1 MFSHFSLHRLL
12 VKAVR
17 ELNYQQ
23 PTPVQAEAIPLA
35 LDGLDLQVNSET
47 GSGKTLA
54 YLLPS
59 LNQLLDRS
67 SQGGGTRMLV
77 LVPTREL
84 AQQVFAN
91 CQVLIKHTNLSAVLI
106 SGGVDFEQQAEQL
119 EPPPAIVIAT
129 TGRLLDHIKKGTVE
143 LAQLAVLVLDE
154 ADRMLDMGFSDDV
167 YAIGA
172 ASNPQR
178 QTLLFSATLNNKWLP
193 GLAKKLLRNP
203 EVLTISG
210 GRNKHADIRGQVLL
224 ADDEGHKHNQLMWLL
239 NHENFDK
246 AIVFCNSRE
255 RAEKLAAVIM
265 PQRKRVGILHG
276 EIDQKKRS
284 AVMQSLLEG
293 KINVLI
299 TTDVSARGLDIE
311 GVDLVIN
318 FDMPRRGDDYV
329 HRIGRTGRGG
339 KEGLAITLVKSTEWN
354 LKASVERYL
363 NHKFE
368 PRVIDELKGSFTGP
382 TRLRASGKTVGNK
395 KKKDKKTVAEKKAKQ
410 RKRNKQSVGKR
421 RTPSGNKDQQPQS

>member
-17 ELNYQQ
+17 ELNYRQ
-23 PTPVQAEAIPLA
+23 PTPVQAETIPLA
-35 LDGLDLQVNSET
+35 LEGHDLQVNSET

-67 SQGGGTRMLV
+67 SQGRETRVLV
-77 LVPTREL
+77 LLPTREL
-84 AQQVFAN
+84 AKQVFVS
-91 CQVLIKHTNLSAVLI
+91 CQALIKHTNLSVVLV
-106 SGGVDFEQQAEQL
+106 SGGDDFEHQAEQL
-119 EPPPAIVIAT
+119 LQSPAIVIAT
-129 TGRLLDHIKKGTVE
+129 TGRLLEHIEKGTVD
-143 LAQLAVLVLDE
+143 LSQLAVLVLDE
-154 ADRMLDMGFSDDV
+154 ADRMLDMGFSTDV
-167 YAIGA
+167 YAITA
-172 ASNPQR
+172 VCNPNR

-193 GLAKKLLRNP
+193 NLAKKLLREP

-210 GRNKHADIRGQVLL
+210 GRQAHAHIREQVLL
-224 ADDEGHKHNQLMWLL
+224 ADDDDHKQKQLLWLL
-239 NHENFDK
+239 ANEKFDK

-255 RAEKLAAVIM
+255 RSEKLAAAII
-265 PQRKRVGILHG
+265 PRRKLVGILHG
-276 EIDQKKRS
+276 EIEQRKRS
-284 AVMQSLLEG
+284 SVMQSLQEG

-311 GVDLVIN
+311 GVDLVVN

-339 KEGLAITLVKSTEWN
+339 KEGQAITLVKSTEWN

-368 PRVIDELKGSFTGP
+368 PRLIEELKGSYSGP
-382 TRLRASGKTVGNK
+382 KKLRASGQAEGSKKKKNK
-395 KKKDKKTVAEKKAKQ
+395 KKGATKKAKQ
-410 RKRNKQSVGKR
+410 RKRDKQSGGKKH
-421 RTPSGNKDQQPQS
+421 TPSDNKD

>member
-1 MFSHFSLHRLL
+1 MFSYFSLHRLL

-17 ELNYQQ
+17 ELNYRQ
-23 PTPVQAEAIPLA
+23 PTPVQSGAIPLA
-35 LDGLDLQVNSET
+35 LEGIDLQVNSET

-67 SQGGGTRMLV
+67 NQGGGTGVLV

-84 AQQVFAN
+84 ALQVFKV
-91 CQVLIKHTNLSAVLI
+91 CQALIKHTNLSVVLA
-106 SGGVDFEQQAEQL
+106 SGGDDFEMQAEQL
-119 EPPPAIVIAT
+119 EQSPAIVIAT
-129 TGRLLDHIKKGTVE
+129 TGRLLEHIKKATIDLE
-143 LAQLAVLVLDE
+143 QLRVLVLDE

-167 YAIGA
+167 HAITA
-172 ASNPQR
+172 VSNPDR

-193 GLAKKLLRNP
+193 SLAKKLLREP

-210 GRNKHADIRGQVLL
+210 GRTEHADIREQVVLADNDEHKQKQLLWLL
-224 ADDEGHKHNQLMWLL
+224 A
-239 NHENFDK
+239 HEYFGK

-255 RAEKLAAVIM
+255 RAERLADAVM
-265 PQRKRVGILHG
+265 PRRRKVGILHG
-276 EIDQKKRS
+276 EIEQKKRS
-284 AVMQSLLEG
+284 SVMVSLLEG

-311 GVDLVIN
+311 GVNLVIN
-318 FDMPRRGDDYV
+318 YDMPRRGDDYV

-339 KEGLAITLVKSTEWN
+339 KEGLAITLVMPTEWN

-363 NHKFE
+363 THKFE
-368 PRVIDELKGSFTGP
+368 PRIIEELKGSYTGP
-382 TRLRASGKTVGNK
+382 EKLRASGQAVGSKN
-395 KKKDKKTVAEKKAKQ
+395 KKDKKKALGKKVKKAKK
-410 RKRNKQSVGKR
+410 RKSKKKVAGK
-421 RTPSGNKDQQPQS
+421 TSPSSDNKD

>member
-17 ELNYQQ
+17 ELKYRQ
-23 PTPVQAEAIPLA
+23 PTPVQSEAIPLA
-35 LDGLDLQVNSET
+35 LEGFDLQVNSET

-59 LNQLLDRS
+59 LNQLLNRS
-67 SQGGGTRMLV
+67 KQGTGTRVLV

-84 AQQVFAN
+84 AQQVFAV
-91 CQVLIKHTNLSAVLI
+91 CQTLVKHTNLSVVLAT
-106 SGGVDFEQQAEQL
+106 GGDDFEQQAELL
-119 EPPPAIVIAT
+119 EQSPAVVIAT
-129 TGRLLDHIKKGTVE
+129 TGRLLEHIKKATVDLE
-143 LAQLAVLVLDE
+143 QLSVLVLDE

-167 YAIGA
+167 HAITA
-172 ASNPQR
+172 VSNPDH

-193 GLAKKLLRNP
+193 ALAKKLLRDP
-203 EVLTISG
+203 EVLSISG
-210 GRNKHADIRGQVLL
+210 GRTEHADIHEQVML
-224 ADDEGHKHNQLMWLL
+224 ADDDANKQKQLLWLL
-239 NHENFDK
+239 AHEYFAK

-255 RAEKLAAVIM
+255 RAERLADAVM
-265 PQRKRVGILHG
+265 PRRRKVGILHG
-276 EIDQKKRS
+276 EIEQKKRS
-284 AVMQSLLEG
+284 SVMASLLEG

-318 FDMPRRGDDYV
+318 YDMPRRGDDYV

-339 KEGLAITLVKSTEWN
+339 KDGLAITLVKPGEWN

-363 NHKFE
+363 GHRFE
-368 PRVIDELKGSFTGP
+368 PRIIEEVKGNYTGP
-382 TRLRASGKTVGNK
+382 EKLRASGQAVGSKN
-395 KKKDKKTVAEKKAKQ
+395 KKDKKKALGKKLKKAKKP
-410 RKRNKQSVGKR
+410 KRNKKIAVKPAQSSADTKG
-421 RTPSGNKDQQPQS
+421 

>member
-17 ELNYQQ
+17 ELKYRQ
-23 PTPVQAEAIPLA
+23 PTPVQVEAIPLA
-35 LDGLDLQVNSET
+35 LEGLDLQVNSET

-59 LNQLLDRS
+59 LNQLLNRS
-67 SQGGGTRMLV
+67 NQGGGTRVLV

-84 AQQVFAN
+84 AQQVFSVS
-91 CQVLIKHTNLSAVLI
+91 QTLIKYTNLSAVLV
-106 SGGVDFEQQAEQL
+106 SGGDGFEQQAEQL
-119 EPPPAIVIAT
+119 AQSPAIVIAT
-129 TGRLLDHIKKGTVE
+129 TGRLLEHIEKDTVD
-143 LAQLAVLVLDE
+143 LDQLAVLVLDE

-167 YAIGA
+167 HAITA
-172 ASNPQR
+172 VSNPNR

-193 GLAKKLLRNP
+193 GLAKKLLREP

-210 GRNKHADIRGQVLL
+210 GRDEHTDIREQVVL
-224 ADDEGHKHNQLMWLL
+224 ADDDEHKQKQLLWLL
-239 NHENFDK
+239 AHEYFDK
-246 AIVFCNSRE
+246 AIVFCNSRD
-255 RAEKLAAVIM
+255 RAEKLADSVI
-265 PQRKRVGILHG
+265 PRRRKVGILHG
-276 EIDQKKRS
+276 EIEKKKRTS
-284 AVMQSLLEG
+284 VMQSLQEG
-293 KINVLI
+293 KINVLV

-368 PRVIDELKGSFTGP
+368 TRMIEELIGSYSGP
-382 TRLRASGKTVGNK
+382 KKLRASGQAVGSK
-395 KKKDKKTVAEKKAKQ
+395 KKKDKKKASEKKAKQ
-410 RKRNKQSVGKR
+410 RKRNKQSVGKK
-421 RTPSGNKDQQPQS
+421 RTPSDKS

>member
-1 MFSHFSLHRLL
+1 LFSHFSLHRLL

-17 ELNYQQ
+17 ELNYRQ
-23 PTPVQAEAIPLA
+23 PTPVQSEAIPLA
-35 LDGLDLQVNSET
+35 LEGIDLQVNSET

-67 SQGGGTRMLV
+67 NQGGGTRVLV

-84 AQQVFAN
+84 AQQVFKV
-91 CQVLIKHTNLSAVLI
+91 CQALIKHTNLSVVLA
-106 SGGVDFEQQAEQL
+106 SGDDDFEMQAEQL
-119 EPPPAIVIAT
+119 EQSPAIVIAT
-129 TGRLLDHIKKGTVE
+129 TGRLLKHIKKATIDLE
-143 LAQLAVLVLDE
+143 QLRVLVLDE

-167 YAIGA
+167 HAITEV
-172 ASNPQR
+172 SNPDR

-193 GLAKKLLRNP
+193 SLAKKLLRDP

-210 GRNKHADIRGQVLL
+210 GRTEHADIREQVVLADNDEHKQKQLLWLL
-224 ADDEGHKHNQLMWLL
+224 A
-239 NHENFDK
+239 HEYFAK

-255 RAEKLAAVIM
+255 RAERLADAVM
-265 PQRKRVGILHG
+265 PRRRKVGILHG
-276 EIDQKKRS
+276 EIEQKKRTS
-284 AVMQSLLEG
+284 VMTSLLEG

-318 FDMPRRGDDYV
+318 YDMPRRGDDYV

-339 KEGLAITLVKSTEWN
+339 KEGLAITLVMSTEWN

-363 NHKFE
+363 AHKFE
-368 PRVIDELKGSFTGP
+368 PRIIEELKGSYTGP
-382 TRLRASGKTVGNK
+382 EKLRASGQAVGSKN
-395 KKKDKKTVAEKKAKQ
+395 KKDKKKALGKKLKKAKK
-410 RKRNKQSVGKR
+410 RKPKKKLAGK
-421 RTPSGNKDQQPQS
+421 TSPSSDNKD

>member
-17 ELNYQQ
+17 ELNYRQ
-23 PTPVQAEAIPLA
+23 PTPVQSEAIPLA
-35 LDGLDLQVNSET
+35 LEGIDLQVNSET

-67 SQGGGTRMLV
+67 NQGGGTRVLV

-84 AQQVFAN
+84 AQQVFKV
-91 CQVLIKHTNLSAVLI
+91 CQALIKHTNLSVVLA
-106 SGGVDFEQQAEQL
+106 SGDDDFEMQAEQL
-119 EPPPAIVIAT
+119 EQSPAIVIAT
-129 TGRLLDHIKKGTVE
+129 TGRLLKHIKKATIDLE
-143 LAQLAVLVLDE
+143 QLRVLVLDE

-167 YAIGA
+167 HAITEV
-172 ASNPQR
+172 SNPDR

-193 GLAKKLLRNP
+193 SLAKKLLRDP

-210 GRNKHADIRGQVLL
+210 GRTEHADIREQVVLADNDEHKQKQLLWLL
-224 ADDEGHKHNQLMWLL
+224 A
-239 NHENFDK
+239 HEYFAK

-255 RAEKLAAVIM
+255 RAERLADAVM
-265 PQRKRVGILHG
+265 PRRRKVGILHG
-276 EIDQKKRS
+276 EIEQKKRTS
-284 AVMQSLLEG
+284 VMTSLLEG

-318 FDMPRRGDDYV
+318 YDMPRRGDDYV

-339 KEGLAITLVKSTEWN
+339 KEGLAITLVMSTEWN

-363 NHKFE
+363 AHKFE
-368 PRVIDELKGSFTGP
+368 PRIIEELKGSYTGP
-382 TRLRASGKTVGNK
+382 EKLRASGQAVGSKN
-395 KKKDKKTVAEKKAKQ
+395 KKDKKKALGKKLKKAKK
-410 RKRNKQSVGKR
+410 RKPKKKLAGK
-421 RTPSGNKDQQPQS
+421 TSPSSDNKD

>member
-17 ELNYQQ
+17 ELKYRQ
-23 PTPVQAEAIPLA
+23 PTPVQSEAIPLA
-35 LDGLDLQVNSET
+35 LEGLDLQVNSET

-59 LNQLLDRS
+59 LNRLLDRS
-67 SQGGGTRMLV
+67 NQGGGTRVLV

-84 AQQVFAN
+84 AHQVFKV
-91 CQVLIKHTNLSAVLI
+91 CQTLIKHTNLSAVLA
-106 SGGVDFEQQAEQL
+106 SGGDDFEQQAEQL
-119 EPPPAIVIAT
+119 EQSPAIVIAT
-129 TGRLLDHIKKGTVE
+129 TGRLLEHINKATVDLE
-143 LAQLAVLVLDE
+143 QLAVLVLDE

-167 YAIGA
+167 HAITA
-172 ASNPQR
+172 VSNPDR

-193 GLAKKLLRNP
+193 SLAKKLLREP

-210 GRNKHADIRGQVLL
+210 GRTEHAEIREQVVLADNDDHKQKQLLWLL
-224 ADDEGHKHNQLMWLL
+224 A
-239 NHENFDK
+239 HEYFAK

-255 RAEKLAAVIM
+255 RAERLADAVM
-265 PQRKRVGILHG
+265 PRRRKVGILHG
-276 EIDQKKRS
+276 EIEQKKRS
-284 AVMQSLLEG
+284 SVMASLLEG
-293 KINVLI
+293 KINILI

-318 FDMPRRGDDYV
+318 YDMPRRGDDYV

-363 NHKFE
+363 AHKFE
-368 PRVIDELKGSFTGP
+368 PRIIEELKGSYTGP
-382 TRLRASGKTVGNK
+382 EKLRASGQAVGSKN
-395 KKKDKKTVAEKKAKQ
+395 KKDKKKALGKKFKKAKK
-410 RKRNKQSVGKR
+410 RKPKKKVAASK
-421 RTPSGNKDQQPQS
+421 PSPADSKD

>member
-17 ELNYQQ
+17 ELNYRQ

-35 LDGLDLQVNSET
+35 LEGLDLQVNSET

-59 LNQLLDRS
+59 LNQLLGRS
-67 SQGGGTRMLV
+67 SQGSGTRVLV

-84 AQQVFAN
+84 AQQVFGV
-91 CQVLIKHTNLSAVLI
+91 CQSLIKHTNLTAAMV
-106 SGGVDFEQQAEQL
+106 SGGDDFEQQAELLAQS
-119 EPPPAIVIAT
+119 PAVVVAT
-129 TGRLLDHIKKGTVE
+129 TGRLLKHIEKGTVDLE
-143 LAQLAVLVLDE
+143 QLAVLVLDE

-167 YAIGA
+167 HAITA
-172 ASNPQR
+172 VSNPDR

-193 GLAKKLLRNP
+193 SLAKKLLREP
-203 EVLTISG
+203 EVLTVSG
-210 GRNKHADIRGQVLL
+210 GRDEHADIREQVVL
-224 ADDEGHKHNQLMWLL
+224 ADDDAHKQKQLLL
-239 NHENFDK
+239 AHEYFGK

-255 RAEKLAAVIM
+255 RAEKLADLVI
-265 PQRKRVGILHG
+265 PRRRKVGILHG
-276 EIDQKKRS
+276 EIEKVKRAS
-284 AVMQSLLEG
+284 VMQSLLEG

-363 NHKFE
+363 SHKFE
-368 PRVIDELKGSFTGP
+368 PRLIEELQGSYTGP
-382 TRLRASGKTVGNK
+382 AKLRASGKTVGSKN
-395 KKKDKKTVAEKKAKQ
+395 KKDKKKASTKKAKQ
-410 RKRNKQSVGKR
+410 RKRNKQAVGKPR
-421 RTPSGNKDQQPQS
+421 STPDKKD

>member
-17 ELNYQQ
+17 ELKYRQ
-23 PTPVQAEAIPLA
+23 PTPVQVEAIPLA
-35 LDGLDLQVNSET
+35 LEGLDLQVNSET

-59 LNQLLDRS
+59 LNQLLNRS
-67 SQGGGTRMLV
+67 NQGGGTRVLV

-84 AQQVFAN
+84 AQQVFSVS
-91 CQVLIKHTNLSAVLI
+91 QTLIKYTNLSAVLV
-106 SGGVDFEQQAEQL
+106 SGGDGFEQQAEQL
-119 EPPPAIVIAT
+119 AQSPAIVIAT
-129 TGRLLDHIKKGTVE
+129 TGRLLEHIEKDTVD
-143 LAQLAVLVLDE
+143 LDQLAVLVLDE

-167 YAIGA
+167 HAITA
-172 ASNPQR
+172 VSNPNR

-193 GLAKKLLRNP
+193 GLAKKLLREP

-210 GRNKHADIRGQVLL
+210 GRDEHTDIREQVVL
-224 ADDEGHKHNQLMWLL
+224 ADDDEHKQKQLLWLL
-239 NHENFDK
+239 AHEYFDK
-246 AIVFCNSRE
+246 AIVFCNSRD
-255 RAEKLAAVIM
+255 RAEKLADSVI
-265 PQRKRVGILHG
+265 PQRRKVGILHG
-276 EIDQKKRS
+276 EIEKKKRTS
-284 AVMQSLLEG
+284 VMQSLQEG

-368 PRVIDELKGSFTGP
+368 TRMIEELIGSYSGP
-382 TRLRASGKTVGNK
+382 KKLRASGQAVGSK
-395 KKKDKKTVAEKKAKQ
+395 KKKDKKKASEKKAKQ
-410 RKRNKQSVGKR
+410 RKRNKQSVGKK
-421 RTPSGNKDQQPQS
+421 RTPSDKS